1 MPHKA
6 RNLHLFDLIHSL
18 SVKDVL
24 QLCPFGECCRCGILC
39 KYIHSNT
46 AMQTESLTIF
56 FSSGR

>member
-24 QLCPFGECCRCGILC
+24 QLCPFGECILC